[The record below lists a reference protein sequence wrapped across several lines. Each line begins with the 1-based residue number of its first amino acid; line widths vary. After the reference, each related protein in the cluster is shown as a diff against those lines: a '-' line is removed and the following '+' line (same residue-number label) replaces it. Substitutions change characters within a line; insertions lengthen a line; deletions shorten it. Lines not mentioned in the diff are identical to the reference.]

1 MCNVQNTLGL
11 CINRSTCVAPLLTC
25 VVFVAI
31 AVQMHENKYLHLP
44 VLDGEQHTV
53 VGVVNVMEI
62 VQATAGAKDSA
73 RYALQTDVGHRA
85 PESAQTIGCVS
96 YRAK

>member
-1 MCNVQNTLGL
+1 MVQF
-11 CINRSTCVAPLLTC
+11 LTC

-73 RYALQTDVGHRA
+73 RYALRTDVGHRAPPPA